1 MITAIYGSA
10 NGWNANGAWVG
21 FSLGEDLDLTDADAN
36 IKVRYEYLEDS
47 EIKSVKKTN
56 DQSVYEKNKAWD
68 GYLTGTDG

>member
-36 IKVRYEYLEDS
+36 IKVRYEYLEGS
-47 EIKSVKKTN
+47 VIKSVKKTS
-56 DQSVYEKNKAWD
+56 DQSVYEKN
-68 GYLTGTDG
+68 